1 MHNEYSAG
9 AVLFG
14 YFDSEEKEFLLLH
27 YTSGHWDFPKGNVE
41 EGETEIETVKRETY
55 EETGISDISFVDGF
69 QSPIHYKYKREGR
82 LVHKK
87 VSFYLVETTIRNVK
101 LSDEHIN
108 FQWANYQAALARVTY
123 KSSKDILILAN
134 KFLAYSSKSESKS

>member
-1 MHNEYSAG
+1 
-9 AVLFG
+9 
-14 YFDSEEKEFLLLH
+14 
-27 YTSGHWDFPKGNVE
+27 
-41 EGETEIETVKRETY
+41 
-55 EETGISDISFVDGF
+55 
-69 QSPIHYKYKREGR
+69 
-82 LVHKK
+82 

>member
-1 MHNEYSAG
+1 MHKEYSAG

-14 YFDSEEKEFLLLH
+14 HFDSEEKEFLLLH

-41 EGETEIETVKRETY
+41 DGETEIETVKREIY
-55 EETGISDISFVDGF
+55 EETGISDIGFVDGF
-69 QSPIHYKYKREGR
+69 QIPIYYKYKREGR

-101 LSDEHIN
+101 LSDEHIG
-108 FQWANYQAALARVTY
+108 FQWANYKAALARITY
-123 KSSKDILILAN
+123 KSAKYVLVLAN
-134 KFLAYSSKSESKS
+134 GFLGYSSKREPKS